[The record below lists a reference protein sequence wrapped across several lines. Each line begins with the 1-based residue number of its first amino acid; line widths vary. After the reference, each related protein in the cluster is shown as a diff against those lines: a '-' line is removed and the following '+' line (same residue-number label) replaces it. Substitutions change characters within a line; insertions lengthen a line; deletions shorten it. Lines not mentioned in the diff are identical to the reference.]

1 MADSVK
7 RDSVQFKF
15 SFYPEAAYD
24 DEDGTEV
31 KPYET
36 VAFYVNPR
44 PEQIVNQPF
53 VRWYLSMVIRR
64 SQEHLRKR
72 VEHINRYEWFNP
84 KNNTTYDINYMF
96 TRGGSYKIDII
107 LEDKDDV
114 PLEETAPEPVP
125 APKATPA
132 AAAAAAEPTPVPV
145 PIAAAS
151 DDLQTGR
158 NHLRAI
164 VLEAK
169 GDFAGVVD
177 RILTACAASE
187 LSGDYSRELLKIVG
201 TEEPSPKLVARLLS
215 V

>member
-1 MADSVK
+1 MADTVK

-24 DEDGTEV
+24 DVDGTEV

-36 VAFYVNPR
+36 VTFYVNPR

-64 SQEHLRKR
+64 NKEHLRTR

-114 PLEETAPEPVP
+114 PLEKEEEAAPEPAPV
-125 APKATPA
+125 PKAAPA
-132 AAAAAAEPTPVPV
+132 AAAAESVSV
-145 PIAAAS
+145 PIAAVS
-151 DDLQTGR
+151 DDWQTGR
-158 NHLRAI
+158 DRLRAMI
-164 VLEAK
+164 LEAK
-169 GDFAGVVD
+169 GDSAGVVE

-201 TEEPSPKLVARLLS
+201 AEEPSPKLVAHLLS

>member
-114 PLEETAPEPVP
+114 PLEETASEPVP

-169 GDFAGVVD
+169 SDSAGVVE

>member
-169 GDFAGVVD
+169 SDSAGVVE